1 MNLLHT
7 KSIRECTELEEAIHQ
22 AEVDNIMNLVFALP
36 DYDCELSITYIDDY
50 HKNHWSPYFLESNLH
65 RVEELLQN
73 EDLKNGV
80 DIFVTEENDLA
91 FKAYGQSYTY
101 QESGGVLTALVTV
114 TCFGEGRSA
123 IDMSKVFTPPTQAL
137 QKDLSM

>member
-1 MNLLHT
+1 MTLLHT

-22 AEVDNIMNLVFALP
+22 AEMDNIMNLVFELP
-36 DYDCELSITYIDDY
+36 DYDCELSVTCIDDY

-65 RVEELLQN
+65 RVQELLQN

-80 DIFVTEENDLA
+80 DVFVTQENDLA

-101 QESGGVLTALVTV
+101 QGNVGVLTALVTV
-114 TCFGEGRSA
+114 TCFGEGRSP
-123 IDMSKVFTPPTQAL
+123 IDMSKVFTPPSQDL